1 LPFDYTGLAE
11 QYEKFLG
18 EDKNDNEAFKQRI
31 ANEGKSHLDKNN
43 MNQFLTKR
51 IYHTQMPSSKTSS
64 IIKNQ
69 ITDYVIMESLKQI
82 ILVDDKCHLHIFKL
96 PDVDCPNMVDLGL
109 RGPYAYIDSFQEIL
123 AVNDDTELVI
133 LDS

>member
-51 IYHTQMPSSKTSS
+51 IYHT
-64 IIKNQ
+64 
-69 ITDYVIMESLKQI
+69 
-82 ILVDDKCHLHIFKL
+82 
-96 PDVDCPNMVDLGL
+96 
-109 RGPYAYIDSFQEIL
+109 
-123 AVNDDTELVI
+123 
-133 LDS
+133 